1 MQIISFLECACNVRS
16 KHCCRSAKQWNLQ
29 REWVPEQLSRVKAHH
44 ADGINIDFE
53 DPIQK
58 YSREYYALAELT
70 KEVADVI
77 HDVVHGSQVS

>member
-1 MQIISFLECACNVRS
+1 MRVILGANIAVGQLTNETY
-16 KHCCRSAKQWNLQ
+16 KE
-29 REWVPEQLSRVKAHH
+29 EWVLEQLSRVKTHH

-58 YSREYYALAELT
+58 YSREYYALTELT

-77 HDVVHGSQVS
+77 HDAVHGSQVSP